1 MSVTNIAPAR
11 PIANNTTSAPA
22 QLSVERSGSPMIAPN
37 QPPACD
43 IASTSATILSAPLT
57 TCNKPKTASTTTVQ
71 PIAKR
76 TRCST
81 LRRRTMA
88 TPIPTTTT
96 GSANRPRP
104 SNQPNMVS
112 MPLPNGPAM
121 LRYMDN
127 TRTTPVLMSP
137 MPQNSTSRPRTMS
150 RAESAADSPD
160 FAVDFPAGRL
170 LPFGGVFTPP
180 REPPDPFEPPDD
192 EREPLPDMNKKVL
205 LG

>member
-22 QLSVERSGSPMIAPN
+22 QLSVERSGSPIIAPN

-43 IASTSATILSAPLT
+43 IASTSATILSAPFT
-57 TCNKPKTASTTTVQ
+57 TCKRPRTARTTTVQ
-71 PIAKR
+71 PIANR

-81 LRRRTMA
+81 LRRRTIA
-88 TPIPTTTT
+88 TPTPTTTT

-104 SNQPNMVS
+104 SSQPNMVS
-112 MPLPNGPAM
+112 IPLPNGPAICK
-121 LRYMDN
+121 YMDN
-127 TRTTPVLMSP
+127 TRTMPVLMRP
-137 MPQNSTSRPRTMS
+137 MPQNSTSRPRTTLRTDS
-150 RAESAADSPD
+150 PADSSD
-160 FAVDFPAGRL
+160 FAVDFPEGRL